1 MKPIKLRHT
10 IYTMIFIGLFY
21 GCSPSKKDGNE
32 NTNET
37 AKETNDQN
45 IEDKDQEKDADFIV
59 DAVAANYAEINLA
72 QQALGR
78 SQDAEVKKMA
88 TMLDADHTKVL
99 NELKAY
105 ASKNGIVLPVEET
118 EHAKKDEEKL
128 SEKDAADFDK
138 KWCSE
143 LIDAHQNTIDKFE
156 KRIDRTEDPE
166 LKNWIS
172 ATLPS
177 LKMHLQMLKD
187 HKEKIKDAK

>member
-1 MKPIKLRHT
+1 MKRIKILLPICT
-10 IYTMIFIGLFY
+10 VIFMGLLY
-21 GCSPSKKDGNE
+21 GCSPAKKDGAE

-37 AKETNDQN
+37 AKEANEEI
-45 IEDKDQEKDADFIV
+45 IEDKDLEKDADFIV
-59 DAVAANYAEINLA
+59 EAVAANYAEIHLA

-78 SQDAEVKKMA
+78 SQDAEAQKMA
-88 TMLDADHTKVL
+88 TMLVTDHTKVL

-118 EHAKKDEEKL
+118 DKAKKDEQKL
-128 SEKDAADFDK
+128 SEKDAEDFDK

-156 KRIDRTEDPE
+156 KRVDRTEDPE
-166 LKNWIS
+166 LKTWIS
-172 ATLPS
+172 NTLPS